1 MSKAVIDFCD
11 RLEAALLSI
20 EERLGRARRSIE
32 EGREAMVGEAKK
44 HLDEAAEE
52 LTSFKTKAGEMAAEL
67 RADLPKQASTVRD
80 KLAEFGQ
87 EAQVAMRHAVVVL
100 AEAASKGAKSVAS
113 ALEQGA
119 ERAHGYAETLRE
131 TGVSK
136 REDRAET
143 YPGG

>member
-1 MSKAVIDFCD
+1 
-11 RLEAALLSI
+11 
-20 EERLGRARRSIE
+20 
-32 EGREAMVGEAKK
+32 
-44 HLDEAAEE
+44 
-52 LTSFKTKAGEMAAEL
+52 
-67 RADLPKQASTVRD
+67 
-80 KLAEFGQ
+80 
-87 EAQVAMRHAVVVL
+87 MRHAVVVL